1 MAKPILI
8 QGGSVIDGSGA
19 GAYKADVRVADG
31 IIVEIGPNLEVKG
44 EQIIDASGAYVSPG
58 FIEPHTHLDGALWW
72 DPSLNPLPGQGV
84 TSLVMGLCGNS
95 VAPLPK
101 EHRAGVIDLLSYLE
115 DIPQIALAENMPWSW
130 ESWPEYKA
138 VLGAHKTAVNVESMI
153 GHIALRIYVM
163 GEAAWERAASAE
175 EISRMAEVLDEALA
189 NGALGFT
196 SNIYDIDRH
205 LKDVP
210 PKMADDNEYDAL
222 FAVLGKYP
230 NKTFQ
235 CISRFPSSEHHIS
248 DVERMARLARPYKVR
263 AQWTSISTQTV
274 NVGRERIEMSK
285 REYALHQRLKENG
298 DDFWPNFSYTPLVA
312 YYTFQTTLVFDAVP
326 SWHFALNSPTEEKMK
341 NLADPDWRARA
352 RVEWDNEDI
361 PEHII
366 VKRPHHMIL
375 YTSQTGA
382 GPLGITLKD
391 YADQTGLH
399 VSDALAEWLY
409 HNGDESTIKKVP
421 IPLDEPL
428 VVELF
433 KDPQT
438 LCGINDSGAHL
449 QLFCGAGQTM
459 ALFTH
464 YVRESGDLSVEEA
477 VHLVTGKWAGFYG
490 MNDRGLIEVGRNA
503 DINVFELDKL
513 QLMPEVQVRDTPG
526 GSWRFTREAAGF
538 RTTMVRGEVTCD
550 KGEYTGARP
559 GTSLQAHSEQIKLA
573 ETA

>member
-1 MAKPILI
+1 MKTSLLI

-19 GAYKADVRVADG
+19 PAYKADVRVKDG
-31 IIVEIGPNLEVKG
+31 IIVELGENLDVRDEAV
-44 EQIIDASGAYVSPG
+44 IDASGAYVTPG

-130 ESWPEYKA
+130 ETWPEYKA

-163 GEAAWERAASAE
+163 GEAAWDRAATAE
-175 EISRMAEVLDEALA
+175 EISQMAAVLDEALA

-210 PKMADDNEYDAL
+210 PKMADDAEFDAL
-222 FAVLGKYP
+222 FAVLGKHSG
-230 NKTFQ
+230 KTFQ
-235 CISRFPSSEHHIS
+235 SITRFPSSEHHIA
-248 DVERMARLARPYKVR
+248 DVERMARLCRPYNIR
-263 AQWTSISTQTV
+263 AQWASISTQTV
-274 NVGRERIEMSK
+274 NVGQERIEMSK
-285 REYALHQRLKENG
+285 REYALHQQLKANG

-326 SWHFALNSPTEEKMK
+326 AWHYALNSPTEEKMQK
-341 NLADPDWRARA
+341 LIDPDWRAQA
-352 RVEWDNEDI
+352 RVEWDNKDI

-391 YADQTGLH
+391 YADQLGLH
-399 VSDALAEWLY
+399 VSDALAEWLCQ
-409 HNGDESTIKKVP
+409 NGDESTIKKVP

-433 KDPQT
+433 KDPQA

-464 YVRESGDLSVEEA
+464 YVRENGDISVEEA
-477 VHLVTGKWAGFYG
+477 VHIVTGKWAGFYG
-490 MNDRGLIEVGRNA
+490 LNDRGLIEVGRNA
-503 DINVFELDKL
+503 DINIFELDKL
-513 QLMPEVQVRDTPG
+513 QLMPEIQVRDTPG

-538 RTTMVRGEVTCD
+538 RTTMVRGEITCD
-550 KGEYTGARP
+550 NGEYTGARP
-559 GTSLQAHSEQIKLA
+559 GTCLQAHSEQVKLA